1 MNRRE
6 FVGFAALAR
15 LVASAA
21 DLKSARADR
30 PFILLPDSA
39 RVCDIG
45 REEALPLGIER
56 HRLRRRMPVLE
67 LVERQLHVAETMR
80 NYLGRHL

>member
-6 FVGFAALAR
+6 FVGFAALAP

-45 REEALPLGIER
+45 VKKRYLSVLKDIVSVVECLFWSWSRGNST
-56 HRLRRRMPVLE
+56 LRKLC
-67 LVERQLHVAETMR
+67 AIT
-80 NYLGRHL
+80 